1 MGGGFVNR
9 GRELLVGFVIII
21 AIVVGVGGS
30 LWLKGTSWGRQAV
43 FLEVLLT
50 DVAQLSPGSA
60 VKFRGVQVG
69 RVSTIEVE
77 GTGQAVRVTL
87 NLTEDIPVAEDAVV
101 LLAPESFFGDW
112 QAEIVRRSRFPN
124 FAFFEVPAGTT
135 REGVRVLGGYAL
147 PELSRLSASAEQI
160 SENLAQLSSR
170 LEIAFNDETAA
181 NLAKAIDNYSA
192 VSSDLRALVDQQAE
206 VIISVTTSADSALNE
221 IEATARVARRSFERV
236 EAILG
241 DAQIDSI
248 VSNVRAS
255 TGSIQQIA
263 ADLSGSTTELTSTL
277 SRADSALARID
288 RVSARVE
295 AGEGVLGRLLVDST
309 LAVRAEGVLEQL
321 DFLLKDLR
329 ENPKRYV
336 RLSIF

>member
-1 MGGGFVNR
+1 MNR
-9 GRELLVGFVIII
+9 GREVLVGFVII
-21 AIVVGVGGS
+21 AAVVVGVGGS
-30 LWLKGTSWGRQAV
+30 LWLKGTNWGQPAV
-43 FLEVLLT
+43 PVEVLLT
-50 DVAQLSPGSA
+50 DVAQLAPGSA

-69 RVSTIEVE
+69 RVSTINVE
-77 GTGQAVRVTL
+77 ANGQAVRVTL
-87 NLTEDIPVAEDAVV
+87 NLTEEIPLPDDAAV

-112 QAEIVRRSRFPN
+112 QAEIVRKGRFPN
-124 FAFFEVPAGTT
+124 FAFFEVPPGAV
-135 REGVRVLGGYAL
+135 REGARVLGGYAL
-147 PELSRLSASAEQI
+147 PELSRLSAAAEQI
-160 SENLAQLSSR
+160 SDNLAQLSER
-170 LEIAFNDETAA
+170 LEIAFNDETAQ

-192 VSSDLRALVDQQAE
+192 VSTDLRTLVDQQAG
-206 VIISVTTSADSALNE
+206 VIMSVTTSADSALNE

-236 EAILG
+236 EALLA
-241 DAQIDSI
+241 DAQIDTI
-248 VSNVRAS
+248 VSNVRAG

-263 ADLSGSTTELTSTL
+263 ADLSGSAQDLANTL
-277 SRADSALARID
+277 AQADSTLARID

-309 LAVRAEGVLEQL
+309 LAVRAEDVLRQL